1 MFSRSNLRN
10 APQSFLVTLV
20 LVGCCAVAAAGE
32 KEHVLTAPPKELRI
46 ERISSTQYRVTCDS
60 GRKEMIV
67 LKGAP
72 ESSAAGPKNQYLL
85 GRARQICWQGTHIA
99 K

>member
-1 MFSRSNLRN
+1 MFSRSNGRN
-10 APQSFLVTLV
+10 ALALALV
-20 LVGCCAVAAAGE
+20 CSYAIAVAAE
-32 KEHVLTAPPKELRI
+32 KEHVSTVPLKEPQI

-60 GRKEMIV
+60 GRKEIIM

-72 ESSAAGPKNQYLL
+72 ESSAAGPKNQYVL
-85 GRARQICWQGTHIA
+85 GRARQICWQGPLKA